1 MKNLLLGAVLLFSLS
16 SCDKEET
23 NQIENKKYPVQF
35 NTTGF
40 TSEISPLKSGIT
52 ESEDRFYAV
61 FDSEQK
67 FVKEI
72 RFAADDQI
80 KDVLS
85 AGEYTAFIGVSNDNS
100 SFLIYSDDPVIKYSN
115 FQFNNFFA
123 EVYLGKVKF
132 TVGENDNNNIP
143 IVLNRM
149 NGKLEIV
156 LEDEIPSQSTVT
168 VQLSTIGYALKLDNF
183 NTHNSS
189 NESFTYT
196 NETASALSPI
206 ITTNL
211 VPSHKNEIDV
221 QNLSTITL
229 TCRDKN
235 DNILGIKTIENVR
248 LERNTL
254 TTLTGKLLS
263 NDPNS
268 TDSGFALTFNEDW
281 NPAIEKTF

>member
-1 MKNLLLGAVLLFSLS
+1 MKNLLFGAVLLFSLS

-23 NQIENKKYPVQF
+23 SPLENKKYPVQF
-35 NTTGF
+35 NATGF
-40 TSEISPLKSGIT
+40 TSEISPLKSGAT

-72 RFAADDQI
+72 RFAANDQI
-80 KDVLS
+80 KDELV
-85 AGEYTAFIGVSNDNS
+85 AGNYTVFIGIANSYAGISKNQDNPNIENTRFYNGQFFTENYAGKLEFS
-100 SFLIYSDDPVIKYSN
+100 VDENTSGNFPV
-115 FQFNNFFA
+115 
-123 EVYLGKVKF
+123 
-132 TVGENDNNNIP
+132 
-143 IVLNRM
+143 VLNRM
-149 NGKLEIV
+149 SGRLKII
-156 LEDEIPSQSTVT
+156 LEDEIPSKSTVT
-168 VQLSTIGYALKLDNF
+168 VDLPNLATFINIDNLDTF
-183 NTHNSS
+183 NHTDA
-189 NESFTYT
+189 SFSYL
-196 NETASALSPI
+196 NETDAALIP
-206 ITTNL
+206 TW
-211 VPSHKNEIDV
+211 EIDFMPKFSILPDFE
-221 QNLSTITL
+221 NLCTVKL
-229 TCRDKN
+229 TCRDEN